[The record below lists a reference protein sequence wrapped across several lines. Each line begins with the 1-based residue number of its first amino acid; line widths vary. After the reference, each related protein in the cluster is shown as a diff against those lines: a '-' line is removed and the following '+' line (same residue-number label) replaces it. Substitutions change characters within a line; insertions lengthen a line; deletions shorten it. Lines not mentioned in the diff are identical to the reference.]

1 MRRLIYRNLRTTY
14 DLRPHLFFSLLLPT
28 LIYIFIISL
37 AYNKIVKPIPMY
49 DRYLSYSA
57 FFVPAAILINTLQLS
72 ILCGSMLWT
81 DKYNGMLE
89 QILSFS
95 SRAEYFLSRVL
106 SIVIISSST
115 AITLG
120 LLSTT
125 IIKDEVSLSYAT
137 PFLFLYAVVM
147 SSIIFA
153 SLSFCVSAVVKTPD
167 KLTMFN
173 RMITT
178 PIIAISGIF
187 YPPEYLPPLI
197 SEIAKFNPLTYA
209 ANLIRASLLGI
220 QVNTAFQIA
229 TLTLFSGA
237 MLIIAYIL
245 FRKMDVAY

>member
-1 MRRLIYRNLRTTY
+1 MKRLIYRNLRTTY

-49 DRYLSYSA
+49 GKYLSYSA
-57 FFVPAAILINTLQLS
+57 FFVPAAILINTLQFS
-72 ILCGSMLWT
+72 VLCGSMLWT

-95 SRAEYFLSRVL
+95 SRGKYFLSRVL

-115 AITLG
+115 ATVLG
-120 LLSTT
+120 LLSTP
-125 IIKDEVSLSYAT
+125 IIIDEIAFSYAT

-147 SSIIFA
+147 SSMIFS

-173 RMITT
+173 RIITT
-178 PIIAISGIF
+178 PIIAVSGIF

-209 ANLIRASLLGI
+209 AELIRASFLGVQI
-220 QVNTAFQIA
+220 NTLQHIIA
-229 TLTLFSGA
+229 LGFFVAVMMGVAYTLFK
-237 MLIIAYIL
+237 
-245 FRKMDVAY
+245 RMDVT